1 MHQFMGVVTMAKFFG
16 NLNAV
21 LVAGLVLMLAVLI
34 GVQGSFDANFLWRWA
49 HVISGIM
56 WIGHLYYFNFTQIPT
71 MPKIPAEL
79 KPGVSKHIAPAAL
92 FWFRYGALATIAT
105 GLVVAIQAGYAH
117 EAFTLQPPFRTIGI
131 GMWLALIMGF
141 NVWFVIWPNQK
152 KALGLVEADDATKAK
167 AATTAM
173 MFSRTNTLLSIAML
187 YCMIS
192 AESGY

>member
-1 MHQFMGVVTMAKFFG
+1 MAKFFG

-21 LVAGLVLMLAVLI
+21 LAAGMVLLVVILF
-34 GVQGSFDANFLWRWA
+34 GVQGVVDANYLWRWA
-49 HVISGIM
+49 HVICGIM

-79 KPGVSKHIAPAAL
+79 KPAVSKHIAPVAL
-92 FWFRYGALATIAT
+92 FWFRWGAAATVAT

-117 EAFTLQPPFRTIGI
+117 QAFTLQSPFRTIGI
-131 GMWLALIMGF
+131 GMWLAVIMAF
-141 NVWFVIWPNQK
+141 NVWFIIWPNQK
-152 KALGLVEADDATKAK
+152 KALGIVAADDATKAK